1 MGAMLGCC
9 VQNPDANRSCGYLNS
24 ARLRFPPSM
33 VGLDSVTSRDTS
45 RVTPRDR
52 LWWISVSIGYSLG
65 KHVQHTLS
73 PDASGL
79 HVTMSH
85 SFFLSF
91 LLLFLKF
98 LQLHLLLNRTTFI
111 HRYKP
116 HFCAV
121 ILYLSSH
128 RIIVHTHL
136 SRSSHR
142 ISISIVLYFIPIPRP
157 QFSLTIC
164 SLHPLLPVKVVT
176 GNPGT
181 LCLRSDAFISYIQL
195 LLAFS
200 CLLLLAIFPILWQ
213 LVTPP
218 SRFGLSP

>member
-1 MGAMLGCC
+1 MDISIHRILSGQTCPTHPFTRCL
-9 VQNPDANRSCGYLNS
+9 RSAYHN
-24 ARLRFPPSM
+24 
-33 VGLDSVTSRDTS
+33 VTTF
-45 RVTPRDR
+45 
-52 LWWISVSIGYSLG
+52 I
-65 KHVQHTLS
+65 
-73 PDASGL
+73 
-79 HVTMSH
+79 
-85 SFFLSF
+85 LSF
-91 LLLFLKF
+91 LLLFLIF

-128 RIIVHTHL
+128 RIIVSYKTHL
-136 SRSSHR
+136 SCSFHR

-181 LCLRSDAFISYIQL
+181 LCLRSYAFLSYIQL

-200 CLLLLAIFPILWQ
+200 CFLLLAIFPILWQ

>member
-9 VQNPDANRSCGYLNS
+9 VRNPDANRSCGYLNS

-98 LQLHLLLNRTTFI
+98 LQLHLLLNRTTTFI
-111 HRYKP
+111 HIVDRYKP

-128 RIIVHTHL
+128 RIIVQTHL
-136 SRSSHR
+136 SCSSHR
-142 ISISIVLYFIPIPRP
+142 ISISFVLYFT
-157 QFSLTIC
+157 LTSIKIVLFVRYPVLNSY
-164 SLHPLLPVKVVT
+164 SLHPLLPANVVSSL
-176 GNPGT
+176 GT
-181 LCLRSDAFISYIQL
+181 L
-195 LLAFS
+195 
-200 CLLLLAIFPILWQ
+200 
-213 LVTPP
+213 
-218 SRFGLSP
+218 